1 MAGSSARTVAYA
13 AACVSMLGA
22 GTVYLFSLYG
32 PSFKRDLHFTGLQ
45 TNVVASA
52 GDYGLYLSGPLW
64 GYLVDCRGPRL
75 LAAIG
80 TLFLLAG
87 YMSLA
92 LLFHLNWYAS
102 TTAWAVPMAAVG
114 FGLVGL
120 GSQSAYMASM
130 STTARSF
137 TSTQR
142 GLALGLPIGL
152 FGLSAFFFSQVNR
165 WLFMSGESTARV
177 EPHFQ
182 PERFLLFMAI
192 ATSAAHFAATCGLK
206 VVAPSENRIQT
217 SSSPSDQA
225 ASSAQVHDQP
235 SEISPLLAGSTVTPL
250 VTSADS
256 TRLEEDHKDIAMAK
270 DETAGGNPPS
280 KLAFFHDPQCL
291 LLFLGIFGIA
301 GTGLMFINN
310 GGTVVETLL
319 SSNPKRAL
327 QLRTHVVSLF
337 SVCSFAARVV
347 LGHVSDRLLRWQ
359 RMPRVALLAMAGLV
373 MTVAQ
378 IAMAHI
384 TSTYWL
390 PTLTMAMGWA
400 YGAIFTLGPTVTSE
414 YWGTHQ
420 LGYHWGWMSLG
431 PALGGHLCNSIFGLV
446 YDAHTAQPTQPHS
459 LATTAGAPMGGYLQ
473 ATLGWFS
480 TTATPA
486 ECIGPT
492 CFHQAFI
499 TTAAIA
505 AFSTLMFICLLV
517 YRLRQLHRHY
527 YL

>member
-1 MAGSSARTVAYA
+1 MAGSGARTLAYA

-64 GYLVDCRGPRL
+64 GYLVDRRGPRL

-80 TLFLLAG
+80 TLFLLVG
-87 YMSLA
+87 YTSLA

-102 TTAWAVPMAAVG
+102 TTAWAVPLAAVG

-130 STTARSF
+130 STTARNF

-152 FGLSAFFFSQVNR
+152 FGLSAFFFSQVNH
-165 WLFMSGESTARV
+165 WLFMSSESTARV

-182 PERFLLFMAI
+182 PEHFLLFMAV
-192 ATSAAHFAATCGLK
+192 ATSAAHGIATCGLK
-206 VVAPSENRIQT
+206 VVPPAENHIQA
-217 SSSPSDQA
+217 SPSPCDQA
-225 ASSAQVHDQP
+225 GSAQLPGQP
-235 SEISPLLAGSTVTPL
+235 SEASPLLVDAAGSSQATFIH
-250 VTSADS
+250 SD
-256 TRLEEDHKDIAMAK
+256 RLEEEIHDDAAVTKNEII
-270 DETAGGNPPS
+270 GNPPS
-280 KLAFFHDPQCL
+280 QHAFFHDPQSL

-319 SSNPKRAL
+319 STDPKSAL
-327 QLRTHVVSLF
+327 QLRTRVVSLF

-347 LGHVSDRLLRWQ
+347 LGHISDRLLRWQ
-359 RMPRVALLAMAGLV
+359 RMPRVTLLAVAGLV
-373 MTVAQ
+373 MTMAQ
-378 IAMAHI
+378 LAMARI
-384 TSTYWL
+384 TSTDWL
-390 PTLTMAMGWA
+390 PILTMAMGWA
-400 YGAIFTLGPTVTSE
+400 YGTIFTLGPTVTSE

-446 YDAHTAQPTQPHS
+446 YDAHTAQPLQPPVPAS
-459 LATTAGAPMGGYLQ
+459 TGGALKSEYSQ
-473 ATLGWFS
+473 GWFS
-480 TTATPA
+480 STVSPA
-486 ECIGPT
+486 ECIGPA

-499 TTAAIA
+499 ITAVIA
-505 AFSTLMFICLLV
+505 AFSTLMFTCLLM
-517 YRLRQLHRHY
+517 YRLRHLHRHY
-527 YL
+527 NL